1 MAAGRAC
8 IARTVC
14 LVGPDTLAVAL
25 LLSVPGHDE
34 LFDALDVVVASPPCS
49 AELRHATV
57 AT

>member
-8 IARTVC
+8 IARRVC
-14 LVGPDTLAVAL
+14 LVGPDRLAVAL

-34 LFDALDVVVASPPCS
+34 LLDALDVVAASLPCS
-49 AELRHATV
+49 AERRHATV